1 MTKRFILTSLAA
13 ILLVACAKENFSPL
27 GKRIGEYTVESDAGQ
42 VPVLISADG
51 IWKAVSLEDWITV
64 DDAWHRNQYTVI
76 LHYGS
81 NQSIEGLHRPDRDG
95 KVLIETADGAECD
108 TLIIHQKGLQL

>member
-13 ILLVACAKENFSPL
+13 ILLAACAKEAFTPM
-27 GKRIGEYTVESDAGQ
+27 GKRLGEYTVESDAGQ
-42 VPVLISADG
+42 FPVLIQADG

-64 DDAWHRNQYTVI
+64 DDAWHRDRYTVI
-76 LHYGS
+76 VHYGS
-81 NQSIEGLHRPDRDG
+81 NQSIEGMHRPAREG